1 MKMKPKAL
9 LAVAVSLVAAAGLVT
24 SFSASAQSAP
34 PSYTASP
41 EVYKLLSENDEFR
54 VIQATWKPGQGDVSH
69 SHAGALVAYNLTDC
83 KIKLTSPDGKSRV
96 NEGKRGSVGFVP
108 MITSHT
114 AKNIGTA
121 KCQILL
127 VERK

>member
-1 MKMKPKAL
+1 MKMEPKTF
-9 LAVAVSLVAAAGLVT
+9 LAVVVSLVAAGGLVT

-41 EVYKLLSENDEFR
+41 EVYKVLSENDQFR

-69 SHAGALVAYNLTDC
+69 SHAGPLVAYNLTNC
-83 KIKLTSPDGKSRV
+83 KLQLTSPDGKSTV
-96 NEGKRGSVGFVP
+96 NERKRGEAAFVP
-108 MITSHT
+108 MTPSHK
-114 AKNIGTA
+114 AKNIGTTE
-121 KCQILL
+121 CQILI